1 MVSYY
6 RVLDV
11 SRNATTA
18 EIKKAYRTLALKW
31 HPDKNPDNLDEA
43 NKKFKEISEAY
54 EVLSDDAK
62 RRMYDAHQHQRPGT
76 HSSKV
81 PRNFNFRGFFE
92 SPFHRFF
99 EKKRRMYDKYGK
111 EDYSQ
116 ASRGRSRHYGAAPSD
131 DIHDFFTTFRDPE
144 EVFREFFGGRSP
156 FGDLFQDFSRG
167 QGQGHHQRNSHPQN
181 LISSLIYNPFASQ
194 ELRMPG
200 FEDLFSAGQLS
211 SGGFTSFSSLSNVS
225 GPSGGTVKRTST
237 STRFIDG
244 KKIMTKKIYENERET
259 TMVYENDILISKTV
273 NGVPQSITSS

>member
-54 EVLSDDAK
+54 EVLSD
-62 RRMYDAHQHQRPGT
+62 
-76 HSSKV
+76 
-81 PRNFNFRGFFE
+81 
-92 SPFHRFF
+92 